1 MDPKRALTSPLHLPS
16 QLTPLHLLIIPLSK
30 SPLINSMAGTFFN
43 GLDQVI
49 RGRGKICFIDGT
61 VQEPALTDPSYSSW
75 DTDNALV
82 MAWLINSMEEHI
94 GSLYLVHNM
103 TKAIWDKV

>member
-1 MDPKRALTSPLHLPS
+1 
-16 QLTPLHLLIIPLSK
+16 
-30 SPLINSMAGTFFN
+30 MAGTFFN

-94 GSLYLVHNM
+94 GSLYLVHNT
-103 TKAIWDKV
+103 TKAIWDKVQLSYSDLENSAQLCGLRDHTPDL